1 MAWIDRCRDGDRV
14 RLINSAE
21 RACRL
26 DGAAEQRFA
35 GAAGVDIIEVK
46 VQLRDD
52 AVAAAWAIDRDQRLD
67 VELEGVAD
75 PNHAGTDERNQVIDV
90 PYLKLYSRSRPEGV
104 HSGRYRVFSDRRSA
118 CIGCE
123 K

>member
-1 MAWIDRCRDGDRV
+1 MAWIDPCRDGDRV

-35 GAAGVDIIEVK
+35 GAAGVE

-90 PYLKLYSRSRPEGV
+90 PYLKLYSRSRPYGV
-104 HSGRYRVFSDRRSA
+104 HS
-118 CIGCE
+118 
-123 K
+123 

>member
-52 AVAAAWAIDRDQRLD
+52 AVAAAWAIDRDQPSMSNWKVLPTQIMLGLMVPLLTLPD
-67 VELEGVAD
+67 VKCS
-75 PNHAGTDERNQVIDV
+75 PRTFAGW
-90 PYLKLYSRSRPEGV
+90 PPPAK
-104 HSGRYRVFSDRRSA
+104 SGD
-118 CIGCE
+118 
-123 K
+123 

>member
-1 MAWIDRCRDGDRV
+1 MAWIDRCRDGDRA

-35 GAAGVDIIEVK
+35 GAAG
-46 VQLRDD
+46 RDD

-75 PNHAGTDERNQVIDV
+75 PNHAGTDGAAAHPSRRQVFATNVCRLASTSEI
-90 PYLKLYSRSRPEGV
+90 R
-104 HSGRYRVFSDRRSA
+104 
-118 CIGCE
+118 
-123 K
+123 

>member
-1 MAWIDRCRDGDRV
+1 M

-75 PNHAGTDERNQVIDV
+75 PNHAGTDGAAAHPSRRQVFATNVCRLASTSEI
-90 PYLKLYSRSRPEGV
+90 R
-104 HSGRYRVFSDRRSA
+104 
-118 CIGCE
+118 
-123 K
+123 

>member
-1 MAWIDRCRDGDRV
+1 MW
-14 RLINSAE
+14 LINSAE

-75 PNHAGTDERNQVIDV
+75 PNHAGTDGAAAHPSRRQVFATNVCRLASTSEI
-90 PYLKLYSRSRPEGV
+90 R
-104 HSGRYRVFSDRRSA
+104 
-118 CIGCE
+118 
-123 K
+123 

>member
-35 GAAGVDIIEVK
+35 GAAGVDVIEVK

-75 PNHAGTDERNQVIDV
+75 PNHAGTDGAAAHPFRRQVFATNVCRLASTSEI
-90 PYLKLYSRSRPEGV
+90 R
-104 HSGRYRVFSDRRSA
+104 
-118 CIGCE
+118 
-123 K
+123 

>member
-35 GAAGVDIIEVK
+35 GAAGVDIIGVK

-67 VELEGVAD
+67 VLGAAAH
-75 PNHAGTDERNQVIDV
+75 PSRRQVCATNVCRLASTSEI
-90 PYLKLYSRSRPEGV
+90 R
-104 HSGRYRVFSDRRSA
+104 
-118 CIGCE
+118 
-123 K
+123 

>member
-1 MAWIDRCRDGDRV
+1 MWLRLIVARDGDRV
-14 RLINSAE
+14 WLMNSAE

-26 DGAAEQRFA
+26 DGAAEQRFV

-67 VELEGVAD
+67 VELG
-75 PNHAGTDERNQVIDV
+75 
-90 PYLKLYSRSRPEGV
+90 GV
-104 HSGRYRVFSDRRSA
+104 HQLTMVPLLTFPDVKCSAPTFAGWPPPAKSGD
-118 CIGCE
+118 
-123 K
+123 